1 MKRIGLLILPF
12 LLKVSVITAQQRAV
26 QPCYTDEVMEEHF
39 KANPQARANYELTKA
54 RFTQDY
60 ANFIIKESQQQS
72 KSASSSAVPIYTIP
86 VVFHVLHIGGSE
98 NISDAQILNQMQVM
112 NEDYAKLNP
121 NIVNTVAS
129 FTGIAA
135 DAQIVFKLATL
146 DPSGNCTNGIR
157 RYYDVNTDWTRNL
170 AHYIYTWNPQR
181 YMNVYVVKSITN
193 GAAGYTYLP
202 GTSPTIAS
210 DAIVMLSSYVG
221 GIGTSNANNANTL
234 THEAGHWFNLSHP
247 WGNTNNAGVA
257 CGDDGVTDTPI
268 TRGFLSCALNNAA
281 ICNPPIIENVQNYM
295 DYSYCSTMFTNGQ
308 KLRMHAAL
316 NSSIGG
322 RNNLSTPGNL
332 ALTGANLVANCAPIA
347 DFIPNPPGTFTI
359 CSGQSIVMRDV
370 SYNAAVTGYTWTT
383 SGVNTIAAPNNSF
396 TSITFPQ
403 VGVFSVSLT
412 VGNAQGVNTVVKN
425 VVVLNGVP
433 NYVTSYNESFENNVV
448 PPNWTIIN
456 QSGTTWQRVSG
467 PASNGTF
474 SYKLDGTIS
483 APNQVDIIETGSY
496 DFLNNPGAIYTFKY
510 AYARF
515 STAAVNADIFKVQ
528 GSSDCGGT
536 WRDIYTPPA
545 SALSS
550 GSGGVMTAPF
560 TPTSV
565 SQWKLFDLT
574 SHPAFTYFGNNN
586 VKFRFFFQ
594 ESQNGFANNM
604 YLDEINFTGSV
615 GVNELTKDYS
625 FALLPNPANEKAIL
639 KLTLSTSSNVKVKLL
654 DLSGRLLS
662 EQDYGT
668 LSGEQQLP
676 INNLGNLT
684 AGIYFVQASVNG
696 ALLTKKLVIE
706 H

>member
-1 MKRIGLLILPF
+1 MKKSLLLILPF
-12 LLKVSVITAQQRAV
+12 LLKVSVITAQQIAEK
-26 QPCYTDEVMEEHF
+26 PCYTDEAMEEHF

-72 KSASSSAVPIYTIP
+72 KSASSSAVPVYTIP
-86 VVFHVLHIGGSE
+86 VVFHVLHIGGAE

-112 NEDYAKLNP
+112 NEDYAKLNS
-121 NIVNTVAS
+121 NFVNTVAS

-170 AHYIYTWNPQR
+170 SHYIYTWNPQR

-210 DAIVMLSSYVG
+210 DAIVILSNYVG
-221 GIGTSNANNANTL
+221 AIGTSNANNANTL

-308 KLRMHAAL
+308 KLRMHASL
-316 NSSIGG
+316 NSGIGG
-322 RNNLSTPGNL
+322 RNNLSTPANL
-332 ALTGANLVANCAPIA
+332 TLTGANLVSNCAPIA

-370 SYNAAVTGYTWTT
+370 SYNAAVTGYTWAT
-383 SGVNTIAAPNNSF
+383 SPVNTIAAPNNSF

-403 VGVFSVSLT
+403 IGVFSVSLT

-425 VVVLNGVP
+425 VVVLNGVA
-433 NYVTSYNESFENNVV
+433 NYVSSYNESFENNVV

-467 PASNGTF
+467 PASNGNF

-545 SALSS
+545 SVLSS

-565 SQWKLFDLT
+565 SQWKMFDLT
-574 SHPAFTYFGNNN
+574 NHPAFIYFGNNN

-615 GVNELTKDYS
+615 GVNELTKDYG
-625 FALLPNPANEKAIL
+625 FALLPNPANQQALL

-662 EQDYGT
+662 EQDYGA
-668 LSGEQQLP
+668 LSGEQQLQ
-676 INNLGNLT
+676 INNLGDLT